1 MDNSFK
7 AAKAAPRKGKLPLLA
22 VACMVL
28 IFSVAALIQSFERD
42 GVPLNESTISQI
54 ISEPADW
61 ENKTVRVKGIVE
73 DVPLGI
79 VQPFNYWL
87 SDRQNQTMRIGLR
100 WHSDSNLSGRSATV
114 SGVVKKGYAWV
125 NPTTRVGGH
134 TISRQ
139 LRLVKTSELCSPD
152 ELVGW
157 INLCP
162 QPRGSAELRARRG
175 MWSPRH

>member
-73 DVPLGI
+73 DIPLGI

-87 SDRQNQTMRIGLR
+87 SDKQNQTIRIGLR
-100 WHSDSNLSGRSATV
+100 WHSDTNLSGRSATV

-125 NPTTRVGGH
+125 NPNYQGWWAYYIEATS
-134 TISRQ
+134 ISQ
-139 LRLVKTSELCSPD
+139 D
-152 ELVGW
+152 
-157 INLCP
+157 
-162 QPRGSAELRARRG
+162 
-175 MWSPRH
+175 